1 MTEPEAEAV
10 EPQGAADAAMLTQWF
25 EASEE
30 ATYDAR
36 ALAERDRDYYDG
48 RQLTSEE
55 ETELKR
61 RGQPPVVI
69 NRIQRKIDFLTGI
82 EKQSRTDPRALA
94 RTPQHEDSAE
104 AVTDSIRFVLDNN
117 RADKM
122 FSMAWANLLIEGAC
136 GVDVGVMQKRD
147 GTVEIELKAIRWDRM
162 FFDPHSAEPDFSDA
176 RYLGTVRWLDY
187 EDAVDM
193 FPDGAGVLESV
204 LDTTTGDTYDDR
216 PKWNMWADKARKRVR
231 ICEIWYLDDVQ
242 WYWANF
248 TKGGILAEGE
258 SPFVDENGDS
268 QCGLIFQSAY
278 VNRDNERYGV
288 VRSMISPQ
296 DEVNKRRSKLLHMLT
311 MRQIRVSQAAEAQ
324 NGDIKSIQSMMA
336 RPDGVIL
343 GEQGDIERLDNN
355 DQIAGH
361 FNLLQ
366 HATNEID
373 LMGPN
378 AAMSGKADR
387 DQSGRAILAQQQG
400 GMVELATMLDRLT
413 DLKMRVYRAV
423 WHRIKQF
430 WTEERWVRVTDDE
443 KNTKFLGINRQ
454 MTLADKLSGMEPEER
469 AQAMQQM
476 QLQPGDPRLGM
487 VVEVENE
494 LEQLDVDII
503 LEEVPDVATIQT
515 EQFAEIVKLVQ
526 AGVPI
531 PPDILIEMSQ
541 LRNKAAI
548 LEKMRGGGEQ
558 SPEQQQAAQ
567 AQQQMEQRN
576 VMADIAGKEAKAMR
590 DAQEANKTQIEAAR
604 LAAGVG
610 D

>member
-122 FSMAWANLLIEGAC
+122 FSTAWANLLIEGAC

-193 FPDGAGVLESV
+193 FPDGAGILESV

-231 ICEIWYLDDVQ
+231 ICEIWYLDDGQ

-248 TKGGILAEGE
+248 TKGGILAEGP
-258 SPFVDENGDS
+258 SPFVDEGGDS
-268 QCGLIFQSAY
+268 QCGLMFQSAY

-541 LRNKAAI
+541 LRNKSAI